1 MPRTSRSVAQ
11 RLASQQSKSKKRRSP
26 RTAPPAQEASSTQ
39 LQASTSSSS
48 PSSSSPT
55 MAEILDEVVPSE
67 GGSRAASMS
76 ALAPAA
82 PSTENRAPTPT
93 RPAARRAT
101 GRTAG
106 RPAAPR
112 RRYHEYA
119 AEYAYV
125 WADLQRILVVAGVL
139 IVLLIVLSFY
149 LQ

>member
-1 MPRTSRSVAQ
+1 
-11 RLASQQSKSKKRRSP
+11 
-26 RTAPPAQEASSTQ
+26 
-39 LQASTSSSS
+39 
-48 PSSSSPT
+48 

-82 PSTENRAPTPT
+82 TSTANRAPAST

-101 GRTAG
+101 GRTAA
-106 RPAAPR
+106 RPVPTR
-112 RRYHEYA
+112 RRYREYA

-125 WADLQRILVVAGVL
+125 WADLRRILVVAGVL